1 MYGIR
6 VIIENKNDTLVI
18 YIYAL
23 NVFSKNLRGVYYL
36 NLYLKLYIFFTRNI
50 RESEV
55 Y

>member
-23 NVFSKNLRGVYYL
+23 NVFSKNLRGVYYI
-36 NLYLKLYIFFTRNI
+36 NLYLKLYIYFLPEI
-50 RESEV
+50 
-55 Y
+55 